1 MGSCKALDHKCNV
14 GFREGLR
21 GISGHTRGG
30 RCQEAKQAL
39 NAGAAEALGRDVP
52 EDWDTMAARG
62 EGGISIPEGSP
73 ECLEDWWSPDRYR
86 KEARTAW
93 FGERE
98 NVKEVSICSRIFL
111 WGMSEAF

>member
-1 MGSCKALDHKCNV
+1 ML
-14 GFREGLR
+14 GLR
-21 GISGHTRGG
+21 KVLGGHLGTQGVE

-52 EDWDTMAARG
+52 EDWDIMAARG
-62 EGGISIPEGSP
+62 EGRVSIPEGSP
-73 ECLEDWWSPDRYR
+73 ECLEDWWSSDRYR

-98 NVKEVSICSRIFL
+98 KVKEVSICSTIFL
-111 WGMSEAF
+111 WGMFEAF